1 MKTDLLRTAAKAL
14 LVAAIGLV
22 AAGTNP
28 LTAQS
33 LADLE
38 KRVTEF
44 TLPNGL
50 HFIILERHTAP
61 VFAAVTYVNA
71 GAANDPAGKAGIAH
85 MFEHIAFKGTPYI
98 GSKNYATEK
107 PALDAVEK
115 VYDQLEQERRKG
127 PNADKAKI
135 AQYEKGVKDAMDKAF
150 TLVEQDAFTRM
161 LEENGA
167 VGLNAGTSMDSTVYF
182 MSLPANR
189 LEMWFMLESD
199 RFLRPVYREFYKERD
214 VVREEY
220 RMRVESD
227 PQGRLVTA
235 LMTTAFAESPY
246 HIGYAGIPSDI
257 ENFRVEDAIDFR
269 KKYYVPSNLTIVLAG
284 DVDPKQVRA
293 LAERQF
299 GPMPRGPLPPPITS
313 KERPQ
318 MGEKRVAVE
327 AEAQPMMAIGY
338 KRPDAVHADD
348 PVFDVLQG
356 VLSQGR
362 TGVLYKELVEKQ
374 KLALFAGA
382 FNNFPGGKYD
392 NLLVLFVVPNAGKS
406 IEESEKATYAVLD
419 KLTKEKVDAETL
431 KRVKTNL
438 RAGVIRGMNSNT
450 GMAQA
455 MAQAHVTY
463 GSWKKLFQ
471 GLEDIDKVTAE
482 DIQRVA
488 KQYLTQRNRTV
499 AFLTKPTAAAAAP
512 ASTQGGQ

>member
-1 MKTDLLRTAAKAL
+1 MSQMKLRARAKAAL
-14 LVAAIGLV
+14 QIALGLGLAASTIH
-22 AAGTNP
+22 
-28 LTAQS
+28 AQN

-38 KRVTEF
+38 KRVSEF

-50 HFIILERHTAP
+50 HFIVLERHQAP
-61 VFAAVTYVNA
+61 VFSAVTYVNA

-85 MFEHIAFKGTPYI
+85 MFEHMAFKGTPYI
-98 GSKNYATEK
+98 GSKNFVAEK
-107 PALDAVEK
+107 AALDAIEK

-127 PNADKAKI
+127 PKADKAKI
-135 AQYEKGVKDAMDKAF
+135 ETLEKSVKDSVEKAF
-150 TLVEQDAFTRM
+150 GQVEQDAFTRM

-189 LEMWFMLESD
+189 LEMWFLLESD

-220 RMRVESD
+220 KMRVESD
-227 PQGRLVTA
+227 PQGKLVTA

-246 HIGYAGIPSDI
+246 KVGYAGIPSDI
-257 ENFRVEDAIDFR
+257 ENLRVEDALAFR
-269 KKYYVPSNLTIVLAG
+269 KKYYVPSNITIVLAG

-299 GPMPRGPLPPPITS
+299 AAMPSGPLPPPVIS
-313 KERPQ
+313 KEQPQ

-327 AEAQPMMAIGY
+327 VEAQPMVAIGY
-338 KRPDAVHADD
+338 KRPDAVHPDD
-348 PVFDVLQG
+348 PAFDVLAG

-362 TGVLYKELVEKQ
+362 TGILYKEMVEKQ
-374 KLALFAGA
+374 KIALFAGA
-382 FNNFPGGKYD
+382 FNNFPGSKLE
-392 NLLVLFVVPNAGKS
+392 NLMIIFVVPNAGKS
-406 IEESEKATYAVLD
+406 IEDSEKSAYAILD
-419 KLTKEKVDAETL
+419 KLKKEKVDAETL

-438 RAGVIRGMNSNT
+438 RAQLIRGMNSNL
-450 GMAQA
+450 GMAQS
-455 MAQAHVTY
+455 MAAAHVTY

-471 GLEDIDKVTAE
+471 GLEDIEKVTAD

-488 KQYLTQRNRTV
+488 KQYLTARNRTV
-499 AFLTKPTAAAAAP
+499 AFLAKP
-512 ASTQGGQ
+512 STQEGQ